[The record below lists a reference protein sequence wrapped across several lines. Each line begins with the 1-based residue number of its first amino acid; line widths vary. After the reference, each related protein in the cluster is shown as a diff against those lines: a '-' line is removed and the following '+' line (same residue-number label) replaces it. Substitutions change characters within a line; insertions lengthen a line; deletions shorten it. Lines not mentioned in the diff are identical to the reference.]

1 VQSKQGKLIEIGNIE
16 VKLDNIFSRVE
27 NLEKLNS
34 RYNKKSSQLE
44 VVTSEQQSDLGNGQ
58 VQQVNSLKFETKD
71 FSYIL

>member
-27 NLEKLNS
+27 NLEKLS
-34 RYNKKSSQLE
+34 SIYNKKSSQLE

-58 VQQVNSLKFETKD
+58 EQQVNSLKFET
-71 FSYIL
+71 

>member
-1 VQSKQGKLIEIGNIE
+1 MQSKQGKLIEIGNIE

-27 NLEKLNS
+27 NLEKLSS

-58 VQQVNSLKFETKD
+58 EQQVNSLKFET
-71 FSYIL
+71 

>member
-27 NLEKLNS
+27 NLEKLSS

-58 VQQVNSLKFETKD
+58 EQQVNSLKFET
-71 FSYIL
+71 